1 MLAHLPGRTSQPSRK
16 GVTSNIFILRCS
28 FHETA
33 KRLSIT
39 SLTHLS
45 RLRSKIQSSIVRHNK
60 HVTIW
65 LQLYDMWFC
74 YKWKKKY
81 EVSQT
86 TLNCQCDW
94 QICHALFQNGD
105 TKKKSRTGLL
115 HRNQFAEGIQ
125 LTWTIISKIYRKKKD
140 LPKSANDTIIY
151 RLSLW
156 YNNNERLS
164 CLVTQSRC
172 ILQQGNSTLDAPKN
186 LWMTSKRHPIKPI
199 MLS

>member
-1 MLAHLPGRTSQPSRK
+1 MLTHLPGRMSQPSRK
-16 GVTSNIFILRCS
+16 GVTSNILILRCS
-28 FHETA
+28 FHKTA

-74 YKWKKKY
+74 YKNKKK
-81 EVSQT
+81 EKRSIT
-86 TLNCQCDW
+86 KTLNCQNKW
-94 QICHALFQNGD
+94 QNFRLLLKWRHKNHGLDYF
-105 TKKKSRTGLL
+105 TKNTLRRHPVNLNNNITD
-115 HRNQFAEGIQ
+115 
-125 LTWTIISKIYRKKKD
+125 ISQKKD
-140 LPKSANDTIIY
+140 LPTSANDTNIY

-172 ILQQGNSTLDAPKN
+172 ILQQGNSTLDAPEN